1 MSVHVAQD
9 LFYHAYKKMSIDF
22 ENMLFLRFDKKKDA
36 MNTKQ
41 ELERLRRELVEAE
54 KKVSQYRN
62 QEKIILNKAR
72 DKERR
77 NRTRRLIEHGAILEN
92 VLPVRDMDAE
102 ELTALLAEIS
112 LLPVVSKMLD
122 AYKKDGDGSRFSERR
137 IYTP

>member
-1 MSVHVAQD
+1 M
-9 LFYHAYKKMSIDF
+9 IP
-22 ENMLFLRFDKKKDA
+22 E
-36 MNTKQ
+36 Q
-41 ELERLRRELVEAE
+41 ELERLRRELAEAK

-92 VLPVRDMDAE
+92 VFPARDMDGG
-102 ELTALLAEIS
+102 ELTTLLTEIS

-122 AYKKDGDGSRFSERR
+122 AYKKDGGRR
-137 IYTP
+137 A

>member
-1 MSVHVAQD
+1 MTP
-9 LFYHAYKKMSIDF
+9 
-22 ENMLFLRFDKKKDA
+22 E
-36 MNTKQ
+36 Q
-41 ELERLRRELVEAE
+41 ELERLRRELVEAK

-92 VLPVRDMDAE
+92 VFPVRDMDGG
-102 ELTALLAEIS
+102 ELTALLTEIS

-122 AYKKDGDGSRFSERR
+122 AYKKDGGRE
-137 IYTP
+137 

>member
-1 MSVHVAQD
+1 
-9 LFYHAYKKMSIDF
+9 
-22 ENMLFLRFDKKKDA
+22 